1 MLDTAF
7 WGCMLEHRI
16 FLGSKGSVLF
26 DRLQRSHRRGCGH
39 MAYEGKMDYNYQLK
53 IINGMAVE
61 PNTDVRID
69 CPFCFHGNTFTL
81 KNIDGKIMWN
91 CFYASCNAKGIISK
105 EMSPEELKNFLN
117 GTIKELSAK
126 NKVQLENKIKW
137 NVPNYFTSVHSDN
150 RALNYVK
157 KNNCFNAMQKGLAKI
172 MYDPKQDRVVFLIKE
187 QNKVVGAI
195 GRAITSATYP
205 KWFIYGKKS
214 NPFIC
219 GNHREA
225 VLVEDCAS
233 ACAVSNVITGIAL
246 LGTSLSEEYIPYLKK
261 YNRIL
266 VALDRDATIKAFDI
280 ANRCAILL
288 NDVRVIILEDDLKYY
303 DEDKIQEILK

>member
-172 MYDPKQDRVVFLIKE
+172 MYDKIITTLLAVLLIIGGWTLSRTWVLSQNIEMVKEKVSKVEKQLD
-187 QNKVVGAI
+187 
-195 GRAITSATYP
+195 
-205 KWFIYGKKS
+205 
-214 NPFIC
+214 
-219 GNHREA
+219 EA
-225 VLVEDCAS
+225 VW
-233 ACAVSNVITGIAL
+233 NAL
-246 LGTSLSEEYIPYLKK
+246 PESKEEEK
-261 YNRIL
+261 
-266 VALDRDATIKAFDI
+266 
-280 ANRCAILL
+280 
-288 NDVRVIILEDDLKYY
+288 
-303 DEDKIQEILK
+303 